1 MISKVDVVVLAGGGT
16 LKADPPAGRKKASS
30 QTVASSPRPEGTR
43 CPILSSASGP
53 PPHPDYARPEECGAQ
68 DPGLKEC
75 GVQGRAVSRDAEEA
89 VLYPEDVGRGNKALL
104 AIGGRPMVDYVIEA
118 LRGCPEVGK
127 IVLVGDASLQKA
139 YCQPLGVLSVA
150 PGDSPLGSLASGV
163 AALETAAPVGCPPP
177 HPGLPPGLKECGA
190 GCPLGAGAHP
200 AADWVLA
207 CTGDIPFLTAGAVSG
222 FLRECRRREADFY
235 YPIITRQDAEARF
248 SGVKRTYAR
257 LRDGVF
263 TGGNLFL
270 VRRSII
276 GEVLPK
282 AEDFIR
288 LRKKPLAMAWLVGP
302 GFLFAYLLGFLTIAM
317 VERRISG
324 LVGYRGAA
332 VNSDYPEIGVDVD
345 KISDLALARR
355 LLAP

>member
-16 LKADPPAGRKKASS
+16 LKADAPAGRKKASS
-30 QTVASSPRPEGTR
+30 QAGAPPG
-43 CPILSSASGP
+43 CPLA
-53 PPHPDYARPEECGAQ
+53 GAT
-68 DPGLKEC
+68 
-75 GVQGRAVSRDAEEA
+75 
-89 VLYPEDVGRGNKALL
+89 GNKALL
-104 AIGGRPMVDYVIEA
+104 TIGGRPMVDYVIEA

-139 YCQPLGVLSVA
+139 CCQPSGLLSVA
-150 PGDSPLGSLASGV
+150 PGDSPLSSLASGV
-163 AALETAAPVGCPPP
+163 AALETA
-177 HPGLPPGLKECGA
+177 
-190 GCPLGAGAHP
+190 GCPLGAHP
-200 AADWVLA
+200 AADWVLS

-222 FLRECRRREADFY
+222 FLRQCCQREADFY
-235 YPIITRQDAEARF
+235 YPITTRQEAEARF
-248 SGVKRTYAR
+248 PGVKRTYAR

-288 LRKKPLAMAWLVGP
+288 LRKKPLAMARLVGP
-302 GFLFAYLLGFLTIAM
+302 GFLFAYLFGFLTIAM
-317 VERRISG
+317 AERRISG

-332 VNSDYPEIGVDVD
+332 VISDYPEIGVDVD
-345 KISDLALARR
+345 KISDLDLARR

>member
-1 MISKVDVVVLAGGGT
+1 MIIKVDVVVLAGGGT
-16 LKADPPAGRKKASS
+16 LKADPPAGGKKASS
-30 QTVASSPRPEGTR
+30 QTVAPSPRPEGTR
-43 CPILSSASGP
+43 RRILSSASR
-53 PPHPDYARPEECGAQ
+53 PHPHPGYARPEECGAQ

-75 GVQGRAVSRDAEEA
+75 GVQGRSVSLDAEEA
-89 VLYPEDVGRGNKALL
+89 VLYPEDVARGNKALL
-104 AIGGRPMVDYVIEA
+104 TIGGRPMVDYVVEA

-127 IVLVGDASLQKA
+127 IVLVGDAPLQKA

-163 AALETAAPVGCPPP
+163 AALETAAP
-177 HPGLPPGLKECGA
+177 A
-190 GCPLGAGAHP
+190 GCPLGAHP

-222 FLRECRRREADFY
+222 FLRECCRREADFY
-235 YPIITRQDAEARF
+235 YPIITRQDAEAHF

-270 VRRSII
+270 ARRSII
-276 GEVLPK
+276 GEALPK

-332 VNSDYPEIGVDVD
+332 VISDYPEIGVDVD